1 MDVKNMANTL
11 MFLGK
16 ESRWVVFHIYV
27 SCRVTNL
34 LGGDPPHDISS
45 EKNLCLCWSLSFS
58 LIKARAETKL

>member
-34 LGGDPPHDISS
+34 LGGDPPMIS
-45 EKNLCLCWSLSFS
+45 
-58 LIKARAETKL
+58 A